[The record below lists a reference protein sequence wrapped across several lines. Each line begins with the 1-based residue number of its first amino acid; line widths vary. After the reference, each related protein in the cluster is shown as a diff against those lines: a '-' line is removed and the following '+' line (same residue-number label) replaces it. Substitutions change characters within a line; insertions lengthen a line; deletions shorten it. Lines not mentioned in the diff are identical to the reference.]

1 MTIAGQRE
9 NALKALTESPLDVL
23 IIGGG
28 IVGAG
33 IARDAAMR
41 RIEGGLG

>member
-1 MTIAGQRE
+1 MDGRE
-9 NALKALTESPLDVL
+9 KDVTEGVDRMAEQPLDVL
-23 IIGGG
+23 VVGGG

-41 RIEGGLG
+41 RP